1 MKRLAHYLERYLAG
15 PALITEAP
23 SPKLRGI
30 VVIPC
35 YDEPDWATTLDSL
48 LSAQPV
54 LEVDH
59 EILLVV
65 NASQTSPQA
74 VMKHQYNPS

>member
-1 MKRLAHYLERYLAG
+1 MKRLAQYLERYLAG
-15 PALITEAP
+15 PALITEVP
-23 SPKLRGI
+23 SQNLRGI

-35 YDEPDWATTLDSL
+35 YDEPDWGTTLHSL

-54 LEVDH
+54 PEVDH

-65 NASQTSPQA
+65 NASQTTP
-74 VMKHQYNPS
+74 